1 MIRRFGDTVFG
12 NSFTGLLQAPFQIVR
27 QSVSNN
33 GHSQTLH
40 KGISPNMD
48 IAPYHGYKGLSSM
61 GVGQGIKSIPDT
73 KHPIYKHY
81 ISKHHMFDMRIF
93 GYEGLADMK
102 V

>member
-1 MIRRFGDTVFG
+1 MIRRFGDMMAMRFG
-12 NSFTGLLQAPFQIVR
+12 NSFTGLFQAPSQIVR

-40 KGISPNMD
+40 KGIS
-48 IAPYHGYKGLSSM
+48 PYHGYKGLSSM

-73 KHPIYKHY
+73 KQPIYKHY
-81 ISKHHMFDMRIF
+81 ISKHHMFDMRIL
-93 GYEGLADMK
+93 GYKGLADMK